1 MILIRGDPV
10 AGRQAAIQRENK
22 NVSNSAEHANR
33 LAIEGGEP
41 VRKDPLPWELPGVH
55 WIGDE
60 EAELVDRVIK
70 AKSPFRYYGPDL
82 QHMVDTLE
90 SEWREKYDMPYT
102 LGVNAGSQALLI
114 ALAAFGVG
122 PGDEVAVPG
131 YMWVSCL

>member
-1 MILIRGDPV
+1 VIHLLARW
-10 AGRQAAIQRENK
+10 AAIQWENK

-90 SEWREKYDMPYT
+90 SEWREKYDMP
-102 LGVNAGSQALLI
+102 
-114 ALAAFGVG
+114 
-122 PGDEVAVPG
+122 
-131 YMWVSCL
+131 